1 MLFWGRLLEYVV
13 ISFFDGQEEI
23 CLKNKK
29 EVLIGI
35 VVVVAL
41 SIGIGF
47 VFLHSNQANQD
58 ERFVADLME
67 QLDLNNETS
76 IENTDETGIILE
88 NTTFLDDFKK
98 IYQPQITIKVAEL
111 KDDQATLNI
120 TTPDLYSIL
129 KTAGDKNSIIQNL
142 QLSDITKVNNKVI
155 VEYEKT
161 KEGYYI
167 IESEELINAIY
178 GNAINYFKELGLA

>member
-1 MLFWGRLLEYVV
+1 M
-13 ISFFDGQEEI
+13 
-23 CLKNKK
+23 KKKK

-35 VVVVAL
+35 VVVVVAL

-58 ERFVADLME
+58 ERFVADLMK
-67 QLDLNNETS
+67 QLDLDNETS

-98 IYQPQITIKVAEL
+98 FYQPQITIKVAEL

-129 KTAGDKNSIIQNL
+129 KTAGDENSIIQNL
-142 QLSDITKVNNKVI
+142 QLSDITKVKNKVI
-155 VEYEKT
+155 VKYEKT